1 MIRLH
6 AATRCG
12 AMRLCPHRRSNR
24 LWCVCVRRT
33 NEGRA
38 ANSASAPFLTR
49 KRLDETVVDLCVRP
63 VPPEIGMRCAARLL
77 WVGFA
82 DGAGGVVAGM

>member
-1 MIRLH
+1 MISLH
-6 AATRCG
+6 ATTRCG
-12 AMRLCPHRRSNR
+12 AMRSGPYRRSNR
-24 LWCVCVRRT
+24 LWRVCVRRT

-63 VPPEIGMRCAARLL
+63 VLPKSDALPHGCY
-77 WVGFA
+77 GPA